1 MLIFSAAK
9 ISILPQMIQEPTK
22 DYIPQTNQP
31 SIFVQFL
38 AIVGITI
45 GLVIVFSFIAAG
57 IILTVFGFKTLG
69 DTFSFNTQNPHVG
82 ATLWI
87 LQIVSTTVPLFV
99 APVLFARFIVSDTAT
114 YLKPTFKFLPIF
126 LLLIFTIM
134 LFSSPVMEML
144 SNINQKLSLPA
155 ALKGLEDKLRAMEL
169 SAQKATEAMLNMK
182 SIWALLWALF
192 VVGLLTAIAEE
203 FLFRGVIQTIF
214 IRWTRNKHAA
224 IWITAILFSAFHMEF
239 FTFLPRVFLG
249 AIFGYFVAYSG
260 SIWTGVWGH
269 FLNNG
274 SAVLITYLFQ
284 HKAIKLDPD
293 DQHVFNYPLYA
304 VSIIIVLFLLF
315 IYRNVAMGKK
325 PELSN

>member
-1 MLIFSAAK
+1 
-9 ISILPQMIQEPTK
+9 MIKEPIK

-31 SIFVQFL
+31 AIFVQFL

-45 GLVIVFSFIAAG
+45 GLVIIFSFIAAG
-57 IILTVFGFKTLG
+57 IILAIFGFKTLA
-69 DTFSFNTQNPHVG
+69 DTFSFDTQNPHVG

-87 LQIVSTTVPLFV
+87 LQIVSTTLPLFV
-99 APVLFARFIVSDTAT
+99 APVLFARFIVSDTST
-114 YLKPTFKFLPIF
+114 YLKPTFRFLPVF
-126 LLLIFTIM
+126 LLLIFTVM

-144 SNINQKLSLPA
+144 SNINQKLTLPA
-155 ALKGLEDKLRAMEL
+155 AFKALEDKMRAMEL
-169 SAQKATEAMLNMK
+169 SAQKATEAMLKMK
-182 SIWALLWALF
+182 TIWAMLWAVL

-214 IRWTRNKHAA
+214 VQWTKNKHTA

-249 AIFGYFVAYSG
+249 ALFGYFVAYSG

-274 SAVLITYLFQ
+274 SAVVITYLYQ
-284 HKAIKLDPD
+284 RKTITLDPD
-293 DQHVFNYPLYA
+293 DQHVFNYPVYA
-304 VSIIIVLFLLF
+304 FSLIIVIFLLF
-315 IYRNVAMGKK
+315 IYRNIAMGKK